1 MTDHRIVEQQVLEVR
16 IFPNFL
22 WIHVEA
28 CFLWIP
34 TKPFLIGV
42 EVATYIRSF
51 GSLYDKILF
60 RCLCTYVKE
69 NEQ

>member
-1 MTDHRIVEQQVLEVR
+1 MHYLAYIGGQSMTDHRTIEQQVLEVR

-42 EVATYIRSF
+42 
-51 GSLYDKILF
+51 
-60 RCLCTYVKE
+60 
-69 NEQ
+69 